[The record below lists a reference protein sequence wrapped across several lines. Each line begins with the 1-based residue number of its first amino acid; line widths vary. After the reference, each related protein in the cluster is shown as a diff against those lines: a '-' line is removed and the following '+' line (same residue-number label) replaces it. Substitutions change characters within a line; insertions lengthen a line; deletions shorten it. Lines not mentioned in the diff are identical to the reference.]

1 MEELFKKEVVPPTLY
16 PTKKEEFLN
25 SLKVNITNK
34 EPDPFPSDE
43 DIIEKM
49 DINDKFYSFDMDD
62 IDKKIKIP
70 KLAKNGE
77 QLYLYRRS
85 IRNRQL
91 GSSNSRIDSQYFILN
106 NSGQIVGRVPVSVL
120 EPYSLS
126 MDYWI
131 RDEFQGQG
139 IGTVVLE
146 EIVKQIYDG
155 KEFDGI
161 DCISAK
167 FPEANKTSIQN
178 IKLEISD
185 DNEASIKIASKN
197 GFKKAG
203 ERYYSLTLNNFLE
216 RNQERAK

>member
-1 MEELFKKEVVPPTLY
+1 M
-16 PTKKEEFLN
+16 N
-25 SLKVNITNK
+25 IKVDITNK
-34 EPDPFPSDE
+34 EQDPFPSDE
-43 DIIEKM
+43 DISKKM
-49 DINDKFYSFDMDD
+49 DISDKFYSFDMDD

-70 KLAKNGE
+70 KLTKNGE

-131 RDEFQGQG
+131 KDEFQGQG

-146 EIVKQIYDG
+146 EIIRQIYDG

-167 FPEANKTSIQN
+167 FPDANKTSIQN

-185 DNEASIKIASKN
+185 DNEASIKIAMKN

-203 ERYYSLTLNNFLE
+203 ERYYSLTLNDFIE
-216 RNQERAK
+216 RNQERVE